1 MRQATRAVNLVQ
13 IVYASVSTRD
23 LAEIELHQLADEYG
37 RECAGAE
44 LTGLLLH
51 QGGSFYGVLEGPEHR
66 VLARMERII
75 SDPRQKGFRVLKE
88 AAVLSRRFDD
98 WSFTPLPAQQ
108 EIPRSTE
115 DFIMN
120 LARRLR

>member
-1 MRQATRAVNLVQ
+1 MSPATRAICLVQ
-13 IVYASVSTRD
+13 IVYASASARNLTDV
-23 LAEIELHQLADEYG
+23 ELDELADEYA
-37 RECAGAE
+37 RENAGAG

-66 VLARMERII
+66 VLARMETII
-75 SDPRQKGFRVLKE
+75 SDPRQKGIRVLNE
-88 AAVLSRRFDD
+88 AAISARRFED
-98 WSFTPLPAQQ
+98 WSFTPLPAHQ